1 LRDWQRNWQCALHS
15 VAGRMQKAPRSL
27 TSRGFS
33 DVAVKERFEP
43 YPARCFFPLYLAIAQ
58 NYWLTGLQPTL
69 LDRFNQLCFRQFFDS

>member
-33 DVAVKERFEP
+33 DVAVKERFE
-43 YPARCFFPLYLAIAQ
+43 
-58 NYWLTGLQPTL
+58 L
-69 LDRFNQLCFRQFFDS
+69 LF